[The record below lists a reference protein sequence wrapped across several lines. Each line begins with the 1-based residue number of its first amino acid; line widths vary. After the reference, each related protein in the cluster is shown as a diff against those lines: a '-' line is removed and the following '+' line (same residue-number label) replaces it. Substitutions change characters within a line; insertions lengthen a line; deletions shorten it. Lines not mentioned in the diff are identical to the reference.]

1 MSVSVGKEGRIVLP
15 KAVRQ
20 KHKMEEGTR
29 LILRECGDQIIMIPV
44 LRYVKPTEAI
54 YASIKTTIP
63 VDQPKEKT
71 REHIRRRLLEE
82 FK

>member
-1 MSVSVGKEGRIVLP
+1 MPVGKEGRIVLP
-15 KAVRQ
+15 KVGGQ
-20 KHKMEEGTR
+20 KHKVEEGTR
-29 LILRECGDQIIMIPV
+29 LILREYGDQIILIPIHK
-44 LRYVKPTEAI
+44 YAKPTKAI

-63 VDQPKEKT
+63 LDQPKEKA